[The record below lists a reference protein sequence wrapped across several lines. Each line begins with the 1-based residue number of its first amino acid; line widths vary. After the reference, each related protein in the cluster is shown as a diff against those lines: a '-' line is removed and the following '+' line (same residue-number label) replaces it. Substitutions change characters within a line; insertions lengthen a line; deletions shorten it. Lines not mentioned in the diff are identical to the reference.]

1 MNSFVIPE
9 DVTRIIKTLMGAEE
23 EAYIVGGCVRDLLL
37 GEEPHDWDITS
48 SASPEMVKSLFSRT
62 IDTGLSH
69 GTVTVMLHHEG
80 YEITTYR
87 VDGKYEDYR
96 RPKEVIFTRS
106 LEEDLLR
113 RDFTINAMAYNPY
126 IGLVDLY
133 HGKADLEH
141 GIIRCVGKPWDR
153 FNEDALRMLRAIRF
167 SAKLGFSIEE
177 ETYQAILKNAQLISY
192 VSGERILVEI
202 TKILLSNAPEKIELL
217 ACTKL
222 IDYIMPEYHQVSKR
236 IHTEQY
242 RRLIQVEAKIHLRW
256 SLYMFIIGMDDTWLS
271 PKERADKTR
280 EVLKHLRFDN
290 RNKDLISKIIHF
302 IDYPLDGKPSS
313 IRHLIHLVG
322 KELFLD
328 YLQVRRAAL
337 QEPGNLSKEEAVF
350 HQVIRNHE
358 ATQITE
364 LAIKGDQLI
373 AVGLPRGKEIGRY
386 LDQLLHYVMNEPEKN
401 TEEELMK
408 YFKKV
413 WQHD

>member
-1 MNSFVIPE
+1 MNSFVLPE
-9 DVTRIIKTLMGAEE
+9 DVLRIIKTLMGAEE

-87 VDGKYEDYR
+87 VDGKYEDFR

-133 HGKADLEH
+133 HGKSDLSH
-141 GIIRCVGKPWDR
+141 GIIRCVGRPWDR

-167 SAKLGFSIEE
+167 SAKFGFSIEE
-177 ETYQAILKNAQLISY
+177 ETYQAIIDNAQLISY

-202 TKILLSNAPEKIELL
+202 TKTLLSGAPEKIELL
-217 ACTKL
+217 AHTKL
-222 IDYIMPEYHQVSKR
+222 IDHIMPEYHQVSKN
-236 IHTEQY
+236 IHTDQY
-242 RRLIQVEAKIHLRW
+242 KRLIQVEAKTHTRW
-256 SLYMFIIGMDDTWLS
+256 ALYMFIIGMDDVRLE
-271 PKERADKTR
+271 PKQRADKTR

-290 RNKDLISKIIHF
+290 KNKDLICKIIQY
-302 IDYPLDGKPSS
+302 IDYPFDGQIAT
-313 IRHLIHLVG
+313 IRRLIHYVG

-328 YLQVRRAAL
+328 FLQVRRAAFQENGDL
-337 QEPGNLSKEEAVF
+337 QREEEVF
-350 HQVIRNHE
+350 HAVLDRKE
-358 ATQITE
+358 ATQISE
-364 LAIKGDQLI
+364 LDIHGDDLI
-373 AVGLPRGKEIGRY
+373 GIGIPRGREIGRY
-386 LDQLLHYVMNEPEKN
+386 LQLLLEFVLHDPTRNSKEVLIAYLQQVRTNE
-401 TEEELMK
+401 
-408 YFKKV
+408 
-413 WQHD
+413 